1 MFFVRHELSCV
12 ILRLLYK
19 LYILVM
25 FTTGATRLKLV
36 IVFLF
41 LLAIQY
47 LMVFFSGKISDITI
61 V

>member
-1 MFFVRHELSCV
+1 
-12 ILRLLYK
+12 
-19 LYILVM
+19 M